1 MKKDLMNF
9 ILFKSNLFT
18 SNCFKI
24 FPSLFDVRLI
34 FTFKNRVHSS
44 KIVTF
49 SFEIYSKHF
58 SVNQHNHNHREPKTS
73 HSVNSMMLAS
83 IQVKHR
89 LNNEISWCP
98 KGKSNNI
105 VMGSPMKE
113 VGASSIW
120 SIVYNFVLNDWS
132 WFT

>member
-1 MKKDLMNF
+1 MNF

-34 FTFKNRVHSS
+34 FTCKNRVHSS

-58 SVNQHNHNHREPKTS
+58 SVN
-73 HSVNSMMLAS
+73 
-83 IQVKHR
+83 
-89 LNNEISWCP
+89 
-98 KGKSNNI
+98 
-105 VMGSPMKE
+105 
-113 VGASSIW
+113 
-120 SIVYNFVLNDWS
+120 
-132 WFT
+132 

>member
-34 FTFKNRVHSS
+34 FTCKNRVHSS

-73 HSVNSMMLAS
+73 ESVNSMVLAS

-89 LNNEISWCP
+89 LNNEISWSP

-120 SIVYNFVLNDWS
+120 SIVYNFVLSDWS

>member
-49 SFEIYSKHF
+49 SFEIYSKHL

-73 HSVNSMMLAS
+73 ESVNSMVLAS

-89 LNNEISWCP
+89 LNNEISWSP
-98 KGKSNNI
+98 KGKSNSI